1 MYDVPRKGVVF
12 SLKNGNPNT
21 VRFISP
27 FRSGYPEV
35 DQARALYYEPPHA
48 ERALVFVHGLGR
60 VGINHLTYYPKKL
73 SRHGVAAIM
82 PIMPFHEER
91 VSPGHEHAHK
101 FVSGPSEVM
110 EKKFSQAVT
119 DVLTC
124 VDYLEQRGHTSCDI
138 MGISSGGM
146 IATIAMALD
155 RRIKKG
161 VLVITGGNLEI
172 ISWKSVSTRIYR
184 TWRGSER
191 KNQLQR
197 SHRIRLE
204 FEECVKSFTSLSDLK
219 NVPGFF
225 RYDPS
230 LFAKLIGSECVLMF
244 SASVDI
250 FIPREASDDL
260 WQRLGKPK
268 RYFLP
273 CGHLGA
279 HIFFK
284 RLILKKSLEFFTG
297 GEILAEKETRPVEEG

>member
-1 MYDVPRKGVVF
+1 MYDVSRNGVVF
-12 SLKNGNPNT
+12 SLSTGDPHT
-21 VRFISP
+21 VRFTSP

-35 DQARALYYEPPHA
+35 DKARALYYEPSHA

-60 VGINHLTYYPKKL
+60 VGITHLMYYPRML
-73 SRHGVAAIM
+73 SRHGIAALM

-91 VSPGHEHAHK
+91 VSPDNEHAHK

-110 EKKFSQAVT
+110 EKKFFQAVT
-119 DVLTC
+119 DVLAC
-124 VDYLEQRGHTSCDI
+124 VDYLEHRGHKSCDI

-155 RRIKKG
+155 KRIKKG

-184 TWRGSER
+184 TWRGRER
-191 KNQLQR
+191 KNQLDR
-197 SHRIRLE
+197 SYRIRRE
-204 FEECVKSFTSLSDLK
+204 FDECVASFTSIRDLP

-230 LFAKLIGSECVLMF
+230 LFAKLIGREKVLMF
-244 SASVDI
+244 SALADI

-260 WQRLGKPK
+260 WQRLGEPK
-268 RYFLP
+268 RYLLP

-279 HIFFK
+279 HILFK
-284 RLILKKSLEFFTG
+284 RFILKKSLEFF
-297 GEILAEKETRPVEEG
+297 AEKENRTAEES